1 MVSAAVYVRISQ
13 DRSGLQAGVRRQQ
26 EDCLDLAAR
35 LGFEDPVVLAD
46 NDISAYDGGGR
57 PGYELLVEQIRSGVS
72 VVVVWHVDRLYR
84 QPRELEDL
92 IGLVE
97 RHPVRIEA
105 VRGGGL
111 DLNTVEGRL
120 MARQFVAVAAYESG
134 HKSDRITRAARRK
147 AEQGAWHG
155 PARYG
160 YGPGGVLIP
169 EEAAVVRQMA
179 DRFLAGESLRS
190 IARWLNMSGIA
201 PGRAGTGT
209 AGIWYPYT
217 VRSVL
222 ASARISGQRAYAPDR
237 RSDPVEGREIL
248 GPGDWEAII
257 TPEQTARIRAILA
270 DPSRRPACPAV
281 LSLLGGIARCGKCGA
296 GLTIVKHTSTRGG
309 TATLRYACRADPS
322 RPQRGGVTIN
332 AAHLDEHVAAR
343 VLHRLA
349 APRTSARAGSTT
361 AVLAQISTLN
371 ARLTEIDRDRQD
383 RLISVREH
391 TVARTAARE
400 ALAAAGRALATVTG
414 EAVALHAAPIG
425 DRPGLEVWWESL
437 DVPGRRAVIK
447 ALTSRVTVGPGQRGR
462 GVASRRVRITYSR

>member
-1 MVSAAVYVRISQ
+1 LAAVYVRISQ
-13 DRSGLQAGVRRQQ
+13 DRSGLQAGVLRQQ

-35 LGFEDPVVLAD
+35 LGYEDPVVLVD
-46 NDISAYDGGGR
+46 NDVSAYEGGRR
-57 PGYELLVEQIRSGVS
+57 PGYELLVEQIRAGVTT
-72 VVVVWHVDRLYR
+72 VVVWHVDRLYR

-120 MARQFVAVAAYESG
+120 MARQLVAVAAYESG
-134 HKSDRITRAARRK
+134 HKSDRIKRAARRK

-190 IARWLNMSGIA
+190 IARWLNTSGIA

-257 TPEQTARIRAILA
+257 TPEETARIRAILA
-270 DPSRRPACPAV
+270 DPSRRSATPATR
-281 LSLLGGIARCGKCGA
+281 SLLGGIARCGRCGA
-296 GLTIVKHTSTRGG
+296 GLTIVKHTTAPGG
-309 TATLRYACRADPS
+309 TVTLRYACRPDPS
-322 RPQRGGVTIN
+322 RPERGGVTIS
-332 AAHLDEHVAAR
+332 ATHLDEHVAAR

-349 APRTSARAGSTT
+349 DPRTSARAGSTM
-361 AVLAQISTLN
+361 ALLAQISTLN
-371 ARLTEIDRDRQD
+371 ARLADIDKDRQD
-383 RLISVREH
+383 KLLSVREH
-391 TVARTAARE
+391 SAARTAAQE
-400 ALAAAGRALATVTG
+400 ALTAAGRALAAVTG
-414 EAVALHAAPIG
+414 EAVALHGAPIG
-425 DRPGLEVWWESL
+425 DRAALDAWWECL
-437 DVPGRRAVIK
+437 DVSSRRAVIK
-447 ALTSRVTVGPGQRGR
+447 ALTRRLTVGPGQRGR
-462 GVASRRVRITYSR
+462 GFDPARVRITYTR